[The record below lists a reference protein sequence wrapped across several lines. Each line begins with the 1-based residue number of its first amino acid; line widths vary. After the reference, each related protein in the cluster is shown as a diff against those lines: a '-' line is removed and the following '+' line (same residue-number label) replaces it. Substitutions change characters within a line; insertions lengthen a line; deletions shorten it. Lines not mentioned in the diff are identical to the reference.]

1 MASLERRVEAL
12 EGLIGQPE
20 EDPEAAAR
28 WALMRAIL
36 DEFALLKS
44 SGAVHYRANVRIEPE
59 DIPGKVLGPAYTVGD
74 VVGLACRRVAEREL
88 SGYLDEGEME
98 ETVEGWTRGMR
109 SLYERVGK
117 GHVWDRVERERA

>member
-44 SGAVHYRANVRIEPE
+44 SGAVHYRANVVA
-59 DIPGKVLGPAYTVGD
+59 DGQIPPF
-74 VVGLACRRVAEREL
+74 L
-88 SGYLDEGEME
+88 SGLLLRTGVDPVLFACASEARPRGCLLWACVTNEDE
-98 ETVEGWTRGMR
+98 R
-109 SLYERVGK
+109 
-117 GHVWDRVERERA
+117 DRLADAHADPAV